1 MGKLKARMAIYALAG
16 VYLLYMAWNMIKGLE
31 TAGTEKMV
39 MIIFIALFAIV
50 GLGLVLGGIYFT
62 FKDNREKQ
70 SGSAGESEKRE

>member
-70 SGSAGESEKRE
+70 SGRAGESEKRE

>member
-70 SGSAGESEKRE
+70 NGSAGESEKRE